1 MLAVHAKGEEMGTTL
16 FDRRYSDSPMTYLT
30 FRGPLLLLPNQTAT
44 TKTSIVTP
52 SDTIRVLLQKRTLPH
67 CYLFPC
73 TCLLPFIGRCYF
85 FFRLFIET
93 ETRSPEDATPKVR
106 YYLQPLEIRYGCR
119 VRWCF
124 FWFIVTSSDS
134 FFPF

>member
-85 FFRLFIET
+85 FFGFLLKPKPEVPKMLRL
-93 ETRSPEDATPKVR
+93 RSVITYNHSKFVMAVGYDGA
-106 YYLQPLEIRYGCR
+106 
-119 VRWCF
+119 
-124 FWFIVTSSDS
+124 SSGLS
-134 FFPF
+134 